1 LIKAKD
7 AIVSLDFRDE
17 GKHADSH
24 ITHAWNGF
32 SVERVVMAGSRE
44 FAYDWSGGAHYL
56 AMHDLKLMDGEI
68 AVSDVQPRRRL
79 DLRDRLTMAPKG
91 SRVSG
96 WSSLVNRTNSFIALT
111 YDPDVLTKEV
121 EQAGWQTPPAP
132 MVYFSNLAL
141 QSTMAKLQGAIEDDD
156 PRGSAYA
163 ETLALLAVFEV
174 SRMQSKKIPAVIP
187 DSGVLSLR
195 QQHLVTE
202 FIAENLHQSLSLA
215 EVSSVAGLSRFHFSR
230 AFRRTFGRSPH
241 AYILETRIDRAKA
254 ALMASELPISTI
266 ASQFGF
272 STQNHFSA
280 AFKAAVGCTP
290 SQFRR
295 AFRGR

>member
-1 LIKAKD
+1 MIKAKE

-17 GKHADSH
+17 GKQADSR
-24 ITHAWNGF
+24 ITHAWDGF
-32 SVERVVMAGSRE
+32 SVERVVMTGGRE
-44 FAYDWSGGAHYL
+44 FAYDWSGNAHYL
-56 AMHDLKLMDGEI
+56 AMHDLKLLDGEI
-68 AVSDVQPRRRL
+68 AMSGIKSRRRL

-96 WSSLVNRTNSFIALT
+96 WSSLVDRTNSFIALT
-111 YDPDVLTKEV
+111 YDPDVLAKEV

-141 QSTMAKLQGAIEDDD
+141 QSTMAKLQGAIEDND
-156 PRGSAYA
+156 PRGRAYA

-174 SRMQSKKIPAVIP
+174 SRMQSEKIAAAIP
-187 DSGVLSLR
+187 DSGTLSVR
-195 QQHLVTE
+195 QQRLVTE
-202 FIAENLHQSLSLA
+202 FIAENLHRSLSLA
-215 EVSSVAGLSRFHFSR
+215 EVSAVAGLSRFHFSR
-230 AFRRTFGRSPH
+230 AFRRTLGRSPH
-241 AYILETRIDRAKA
+241 AYILEIRIDRAKA
-254 ALMASELPISTI
+254 ALMASELPISTV
-266 ASQFGF
+266 ASQLGF
-272 STQNHFSA
+272 NTQNHFSA